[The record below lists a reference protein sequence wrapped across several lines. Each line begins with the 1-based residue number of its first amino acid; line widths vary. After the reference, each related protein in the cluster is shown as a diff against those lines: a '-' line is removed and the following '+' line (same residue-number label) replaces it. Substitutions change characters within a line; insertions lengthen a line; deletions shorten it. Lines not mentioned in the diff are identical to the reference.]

1 MKDKLRYIIPFI
13 ITFIL
18 ALISFYEVWGGGKI
32 EAANTTMKKTY
43 EECVIFNET
52 GFFNGKEVEKDEVV
66 REICEIV
73 VEEAR
78 TKVDA
83 NYLLMT
89 VMENGNISGG
99 LFPVLITSM
108 FILIYVITFLE
119 QMNFSKRKIRYSY
132 KDILMKTSLSILVG
146 PIFIVSLYLISIFNS
161 WNFIFDTE
169 VFYNNPL
176 YIVELLIMSILT
188 GMLFQNISVFTY
200 KNCKNNITRIL
211 SAVGIYV
218 LLVYAMC
225 YGVDMVFGTLL
236 KDSDI
241 LSSMYI
247 INNFNSGMYKDSFLL
262 MLLCNIVYYALGIL
276 IIKKSFEEKK
286 KVKNK

>member
-52 GFFNGKEVEKDEVV
+52 GFFNGKEVENDEVV

-83 NYLLMT
+83 NYLLMA

-108 FILIYVITFLE
+108 FTLIYVITFLE

-241 LSSMYI
+241 LSPMYI
-247 INNFNSGMYKDSFLL
+247 INNFNYGMYKDSFLL

-276 IIKKSFEEKK
+276 IIKKSFKEKK

>member
-52 GFFNGKEVEKDEVV
+52 GFFNGKEVENDEVV

-83 NYLLMT
+83 NYLLMA

-108 FILIYVITFLE
+108 FTLIYVITFLE

-236 KDSDI
+236 KDSDF

-276 IIKKSFEEKK
+276 IIKKSFKEKK

>member
-52 GFFNGKEVEKDEVV
+52 GFFNGKEVENDEVV

-236 KDSDI
+236 KDSDF

-276 IIKKSFEEKK
+276 IINKSFEEKK

>member
-32 EAANTTMKKTY
+32 EAANTTMKKSY

-52 GFFNGKEVEKDEVV
+52 GFFNGKEVENNEVV

-73 VEEAR
+73 VEEER

-83 NYLLMT
+83 NYLLMA

>member
-52 GFFNGKEVEKDEVV
+52 GFFNGKEVENDEVV

-276 IIKKSFEEKK
+276 IINKSFEEKK

>member
-52 GFFNGKEVEKDEVV
+52 GFFNGKEVENDEVV
-66 REICEIV
+66 LEICEIV

-83 NYLLMT
+83 NYLLMA

-108 FILIYVITFLE
+108 FTLIYVITFLE

-200 KNCKNNITRIL
+200 KNCKNNITRIF

-247 INNFNSGMYKDSFLL
+247 INNFNYGMYKDSFLL

-276 IIKKSFEEKK
+276 IIKKSFKEKK

>member
-52 GFFNGKEVEKDEVV
+52 GFFNGKEVENDEVV

-83 NYLLMT
+83 NYLLMA

-108 FILIYVITFLE
+108 FTLIYVITFLE

-276 IIKKSFEEKK
+276 IINKSFEEKK

>member
-52 GFFNGKEVEKDEVV
+52 GFFNGKEVENDEVV

-83 NYLLMT
+83 NYLLMA

-241 LSSMYI
+241 LSPMYI
-247 INNFNSGMYKDSFLL
+247 INNFNYGMYKDSFLL

-276 IIKKSFEEKK
+276 IIKKSFKEKK

>member
-52 GFFNGKEVEKDEVV
+52 GFFNGKEVENDEVV
-66 REICEIV
+66 LEICEIV

-83 NYLLMT
+83 NYLLMA

-108 FILIYVITFLE
+108 FTLIYVITFLE

-247 INNFNSGMYKDSFLL
+247 INNFNYGMYKDSFLL

-276 IIKKSFEEKK
+276 IIKKSFKEKK